1 MIRLRGSVTDLDW
14 VFELRFSDQGNK
26 RRYQRDEDRLF
37 KEAVS
42 ALKTA
47 DQLYP
52 DSSSGGELFLS
63 TDFPLV

>member
-1 MIRLRGSVTDLDW
+1 MRLRGSVTDLDW

-47 DQLYP
+47 DELYP
-52 DSSSGGELFLS
+52 DSSSGGEHLFS
-63 TDFPLV
+63 PDFPVV